1 LSKPISKGENMK
13 SGIVMTQ
20 PSLHKAMEFLTW
32 HDDAPYRYWIGSKR
46 GKQEGL
52 SAISLEI
59 QYVGSN
65 PKPVS
70 ETEGKLRAR
79 VASISMPS
87 SSNLQALNSSIVRQ
101 IPWGDLIQAHSN
113 ILAENLRVNN
123 LKVRSIDSA
132 RKDKV
137 KINLDERG
145 KKIIGANGADTILI
159 SKIYSD
165 LCIVST
171 TRVVQRTA
179 DLLKIDPTLVT
190 MALRIARRN
199 KWLTSAGAG
208 KSGGELTSLG
218 ETMFHFE
225 NGDQR
230 EAYFLSKG

>member
-1 LSKPISKGENMK
+1 MK

-20 PSLHKAMEFLTW
+20 PSLQKAMEFLTW
-32 HDDAPYRYWIGSKR
+32 HDEAPFRYWIGSKR

-87 SSNLQALNSSIVRQ
+87 SSNLQPLNSTIVRQ
-101 IPWGDLIQAHSN
+101 IPWGDLIKAHSS

-123 LKVRSIDSA
+123 LKVRNIDSA
-132 RKDKV
+132 RKGKPSV
-137 KINLDERG
+137 YLDDRS
-145 KKIIGANGADTILI
+145 KKIIGANGTDAILI
-159 SKIYSD
+159 AKIYAD
-165 LCIVST
+165 LCVVSNN
-171 TRVVQRTA
+171 RAVQRTA
-179 DLLKIDPTLVT
+179 EILNVDSSLVT

-199 KWLTSAGAG
+199 KWLTSSGAG
-208 KSGGELTSLG
+208 KSGGELTKSG
-218 ETMFHFE
+218 EVMFNFE
-225 NGDQR
+225 NVAQR
-230 EAYFLSKG
+230 DFYFLSKS

>member
-1 LSKPISKGENMK
+1 MK

-20 PSLHKAMEFLTW
+20 PSLQKAMEFLTW
-32 HDDAPYRYWIGSKR
+32 HDEAPFRYWIGSKR

-87 SSNLQALNSSIVRQ
+87 SSNLQPLNSTIVRQ
-101 IPWGDLIQAHSN
+101 IPWGDLIKAHSS

-123 LKVRSIDSA
+123 LKVRNIDSA
-132 RKDKV
+132 RKGKPSV
-137 KINLDERG
+137 YLDDRS
-145 KKIIGANGADTILI
+145 KKIIGANGTDAILI
-159 SKIYSD
+159 AKIYAD
-165 LCIVST
+165 LCVVSNN
-171 TRVVQRTA
+171 RAVQRTA
-179 DLLKIDPTLVT
+179 EILNVDSSLVT

-199 KWLTSAGAG
+199 KWLTISGAG
-208 KSGGELTSLG
+208 KSGGELTTSG
-218 ETMFHFE
+218 EVMFNFE
-225 NGDQR
+225 NGAQR
-230 EAYFLSKG
+230 EVYFLSKS

>member
-1 LSKPISKGENMK
+1 MK

-20 PSLHKAMEFLTW
+20 PSLQKAMEFLTW
-32 HDDAPYRYWIGSKR
+32 HDEAPFRYWIGSKR

-87 SSNLQALNSSIVRQ
+87 SSNLQPLNSTIVRQ
-101 IPWGDLIQAHSN
+101 IPWGDLIKSHSS

-123 LKVRSIDSA
+123 LKVRNIDSA
-132 RKDKV
+132 RKGKPSV
-137 KINLDERG
+137 YLDDRS
-145 KKIIGANGADTILI
+145 KKIIGANGADAILI
-159 SKIYSD
+159 AKIYAD
-165 LCIVST
+165 LCVVSNN
-171 TRVVQRTA
+171 RAVQLTA
-179 DLLKIDPTLVT
+179 EILNVDSSLVT

-199 KWLTSAGAG
+199 KWLTSSGAG
-208 KSGGELTSLG
+208 KSGGELTTSG
-218 ETMFHFE
+218 EVMFNFE
-225 NGDQR
+225 NGAQR
-230 EAYFLSKG
+230 EVYFLSKS

>member
-1 LSKPISKGENMK
+1 MK

-32 HDDAPYRYWIGSKR
+32 HDEAPFRYWIGSKR

-87 SSNLQALNSSIVRQ
+87 SSNLHPLNSTIVRQ
-101 IPWGDLIQAHSN
+101 IPWGDLIKAHSS

-123 LKVRSIDSA
+123 LKVRNIDSA
-132 RKDKV
+132 RKGKPSV
-137 KINLDERG
+137 FLDDRS
-145 KKIIGANGADTILI
+145 KKIIGANGADAVLI
-159 SKIYSD
+159 AKIYAD
-165 LCIVST
+165 LCVVSNS
-171 TRVVQRTA
+171 RAVQRTA
-179 DLLKIDPTLVT
+179 EILNVEPSLVT
-190 MALRIARRN
+190 TALRIARRN
-199 KWLTSAGAG
+199 KWLTSSGAG
-208 KSGGELTSLG
+208 KSGGELTSHG

-225 NGDQR
+225 NGVQR
-230 EAYFLSKG
+230 EKYFLSKA